1 MVRGPVMGTLLG
13 MAVLAA
19 SASNAGAQALLT
31 GVSSNLISVTSS
43 FTGTE
48 LVLFGKIE
56 QPGDVIIV
64 IRGPEI
70 PVVVRRKER
79 KVGIWVNADSI
90 TFDGVPG
97 FYSVYANKEI
107 QQVTSHSLRS
117 LLQIGA
123 ENLIVRPRD
132 GIDETDALPYKDA
145 LIRDRLEVGLFQED
159 VGNVTFLGK
168 HLFHTKLAFPAN
180 VPVGTYTIQ
189 VYLVSDDVVVA
200 AQSTP
205 LFIAKSGV
213 ERELFDFA
221 HNQPFLYGI
230 AAIVVALF
238 AGWLAATIFRKS

>member
-1 MVRGPVMGTLLG
+1 
-13 MAVLAA
+13 MAVATP
-19 SASNAGAQALLT
+19 GARAQSLLT
-31 GVSSNLISVTSS
+31 GVSSNLISITSS

-48 LVLFGKIE
+48 LVLFGKID

-64 IRGPEI
+64 IRGPEV

-79 KVGIWVNADSI
+79 KAGIWVNTDAI
-90 TFDGVPG
+90 TFEGVPG
-97 FYSVYANKEI
+97 FYSVYANEEI
-107 QQVTSHSLRS
+107 QHVTSHSLRS

-123 ENLIVRPRD
+123 ENLIVRPVGD
-132 GIDETDALPYKDA
+132 VDETDALPYKDA
-145 LIRDRLEVGLFQED
+145 LIRERLKIGLYQED

-168 HLFHTKLAFPAN
+168 HLFHTKLDFPAN

-189 VYLVSDDVVVA
+189 VYLVSDDVVIA

-213 ERELFDFA
+213 ERELYDFA
-221 HNQPFLYGI
+221 NNQPFFYGI

-238 AGWLAATIFRKS
+238 SGWLAATIFRKS

>member
-1 MVRGPVMGTLLG
+1 MRAPLIATLISLT
-13 MAVLAA
+13 VLAA
-19 SASNAGAQALLT
+19 AAGPVRAQSLLT
-31 GVSSNLISVTSS
+31 GVSSNLISITSN

-48 LVLFGKIE
+48 LVLFGRID
-56 QPGDVIIV
+56 QPGNVIIV

-79 KVGIWVNADSI
+79 KAGIWVNSESI

-97 FYSVYANKEI
+97 FYSVYANDEI
-107 QQVTSHSLRS
+107 QHVTSHTLRS
-117 LLQIGA
+117 RLQIGA
-123 ENLIVRPRD
+123 ENLVVRPRD
-132 GIDETDALPYKDA
+132 EIDETDALPYKDA

-168 HLFHTKLAFPAN
+168 QLFHTKLAFPAN

-189 VYLVSDDVVVA
+189 VYLVSDDVVIA

-238 AGWLAATIFRKS
+238 SGWLAATIFRKT